1 MSQESTKR
9 RKIKNKGLILPI
21 KITYSPEEGKIPRE
35 IQHVERLF
43 LKALFRIPSGP
54 NMLHKTRRG

>member
-1 MSQESTKR
+1 MK
-9 RKIKNKGLILPI
+9 
-21 KITYSPEEGKIPRE
+21 SPEEGKIPLEAQR
-35 IQHVERLF
+35 VEKLF